1 MRVNAAKTVQHYWC
15 TSISINNGSPKPMK
29 EQIVKLVERF
39 PDRKDIIESLAGS
52 NTRFRSLLQDH
63 HDVHRK
69 LARDEVSGDPAT
81 KADLEARFRNL
92 EEEMIRLIQGYP
104 IA

>member
-1 MRVNAAKTVQHYWC
+1 
-15 TSISINNGSPKPMK
+15 MK

-39 PDRKDIIESLAGS
+39 PDRKEIIESLAGS

-69 LARDEVSGDPAT
+69 LARDEVSGVMRDVAT
-81 KADLEARFRNL
+81 RDAGTPPRVGTTRSATGLNGWTLRRGLGPPEHNGHEPDR
-92 EEEMIRLIQGYP
+92 
-104 IA
+104 

>member
-1 MRVNAAKTVQHYWC
+1 
-15 TSISINNGSPKPMK
+15 MK
-29 EQIVKLVERF
+29 EQILKLVERF
-39 PDRKDIIESLAGS
+39 PDRKAIIESLAGS
-52 NTRFRSLLQDH
+52 DARFKSLLQDH

-69 LARDEVSGDPAT
+69 LSQDEVSGDPAT
-81 KADLEARFRNL
+81 KADLESRYRNL